1 MSAHQ
6 IAGALTAL
14 LVFGVF
20 ALVVY
25 AATRPD
31 GVDMMYGVRA
41 PIVWRLQTLLG
52 LKKDAVADLLTVSR
66 TANPAIFDSNDGLA
80 IMTLLHTDVK
90 ITAQDAEN
98 LLEQRRSTWQ
108 SEHPDYKIATR
119 EFVSGFV

>member
-1 MSAHQ
+1 MPIRELIIGLSVLMVL
-6 IAGALTAL
+6 GMFAL
-14 LVFGVF
+14 LI
-20 ALVVY
+20 Y

-31 GVDMMYGVRA
+31 GVDMMHGVRA
-41 PIVWRLQTLLG
+41 PIVWRLQDMLG